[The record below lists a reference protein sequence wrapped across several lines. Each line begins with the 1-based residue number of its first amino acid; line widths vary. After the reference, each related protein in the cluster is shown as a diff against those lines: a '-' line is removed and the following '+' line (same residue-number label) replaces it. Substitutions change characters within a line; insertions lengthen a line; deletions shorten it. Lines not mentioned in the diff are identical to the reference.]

1 MSGLIDSIRDQI
13 AKGDTSKEAEA
24 SDNIKQTLELASRKL
39 LSKVANNEIE
49 LDVKDIKDLASVST
63 LLQQTSPEEGAT
75 GTPQAPAG
83 MGDVFGN
90 TITVTKDP
98 SDDTKQVDQDDL
110 LGMSSEDIDKM
121 VKDQFKEQNSINYK
135 ANEG

>member
-13 AKGDTSKEAEA
+13 AKGDTNKEAEA

-39 LSKVANNEIE
+39 LSKVANNEVE

-75 GTPQAPAG
+75 GTPQ
-83 MGDVFGN
+83 DRKSV
-90 TITVTKDP
+90 V
-98 SDDTKQVDQDDL
+98 
-110 LGMSSEDIDKM
+110 
-121 VKDQFKEQNSINYK
+121 
-135 ANEG
+135 